1 MLYLKLYTDF
11 VDVLEPLD
19 DEETGRLFRAMLR
32 YAADG
37 EIPEL
42 IGNEKFLWP
51 VAKQGID
58 RTAEVSET
66 RSSARKQKTTNHNK
80 PQQTITNDDKMQQT
94 TTSDDTPFL
103 KEKVNIKEKEK
114 ENISTIVDIKETAA
128 VDGGGW
134 ELTEQ
139 EITESLNR
147 DRAIEDACRD
157 YGLPCEAGHM
167 IHARDLAD
175 QYTLDWLLKAIEIG
189 GSNKQTAS
197 WRYVEGVLRKAK
209 ERGGIDKPAPS
220 APKAPAKVLN
230 AQNYEQRNYTDEEMQ
245 KAAMMAWASVDDDW
259 S

>member
-1 MLYLKLYTDF
+1 MDYLKVFTSF
-11 VDVLEPLD
+11 AEIIEPLAD
-19 DEETGRLFRAMLR
+19 DERGRLFTAMLM
-32 YAADG
+32 YADSG
-37 EIPEL
+37 EVPVL
-42 IGNEKFLWP
+42 AGNERFVWP
-51 VAKQGID
+51 IAKQGID
-58 RTAEVSET
+58 RTAETAAINARCGSAGGKRTQAKASELKRTQAKASET
-66 RSSARKQKTTNHNK
+66 EREQADSSHK
-80 PQQTITNDDKMQQT
+80 D
-94 TTSDDTPFL
+94 
-103 KEKVNIKEKEK
+103 NIKDNDKD
-114 ENISTIVDIKETAA
+114 NISTIVDIKETAA

-134 ELTEQ
+134 GLTEQ
-139 EITESLNR
+139 EIAESLNR

-220 APKAPAKVLN
+220 ASKAPAKVLN
-230 AQNYEQRNYTDEEMQ
+230 AQNYEQRNYTDEETQ